1 MSESDPEVSIV
12 LPTYN
17 RAASLERA
25 VDSVLAQRFD
35 DYELIIVDDGS
46 TDETLDFDAG
56 RDARIRFVRQEN
68 RGASAAR
75 NHGLELT
82 RGRFIT
88 FLDSDDEWFPNAL
101 GLEAAFL
108 REHPDVEWVNTDFV
122 NQFDDRPDM
131 VRTIRDEL
139 VPRARA
145 IGSSALDLPV
155 GETDDLLRIYE
166 TSEPVGDWAAP
177 WLDENEIDSVRR
189 YHGHIFDKM
198 RWGHL
203 TWLPTLMMTR
213 RGRDAAGRFP
223 EDQKNA
229 VDYAYMGRLA
239 RAFPGSFI
247 SAVVAQKNDTAPGGE
262 MIDHLATAQTGGTTY
277 SLHVNQL
284 RGFDELFGG
293 LDDPELAVVRRRH
306 EYEAGL
312 AAVRGGKRSEALEHF
327 GSVAAFDRHFWK
339 AHVLRALVFAAGSGE
354 RAARI
359 HEGATSGLR
368 SLRDRVRPG

>member
-1 MSESDPEVSIV
+1 MKREILDRI
-12 LPTYN
+12 
-17 RAASLERA
+17 
-25 VDSVLAQRFD
+25 LATQQAKQP
-35 DYELIIVDDGS
+35 L
-46 TDETLDFDAG
+46 
-56 RDARIRFVRQEN
+56 
-68 RGASAAR
+68 
-75 NHGLELT
+75 
-82 RGRFIT
+82 
-88 FLDSDDEWFPNAL
+88 AL
-101 GLEAAFL
+101 
-108 REHPDVEWVNTDFV
+108 
-122 NQFDDRPDM
+122 
-131 VRTIRDEL
+131 
-139 VPRARA
+139 
-145 IGSSALDLPV
+145 
-155 GETDDLLRIYE
+155 
-166 TSEPVGDWAAP
+166 
-177 WLDENEIDSVRR
+177 
-189 YHGHIFDKM
+189 
-198 RWGHL
+198 L
-203 TWLPTLMMTR
+203 TWLQD
-213 RGRDAAGRFP
+213 GRQRLVSPPNAAGDGSDLPAELAEAVQRALRDDRSGVVQQQGQAVFVQVFNPPLRLFIVGRFP